1 MNKQGLAAFFHSQ
14 YSAQGLK
21 YRASLIQHID
31 NPYPKLLLLLAELRE
46 SKKIGARDA
55 KTLVKAARLGKWDR
69 VVYCLNAVYSMD
81 QIEQRLGL
89 SKLSKVNKTDENA
102 SPKIL
107 DPKNDV

>member
-89 SKLSKVNKTDENA
+89 SKLSKLNKTDKNA

>member
-1 MNKQGLAAFFHSQ
+1 MNRQGLAAFFHSQ

-21 YRASLIQHID
+21 YRASLLQHID

-46 SKKIGARDA
+46 SKKIGAREA

-69 VVYCLNAVYSMD
+69 VVYCLNAVYSME

-89 SKLSKVNKTDENA
+89 SKISKANKTAENTI
-102 SPKIL
+102 PNML
-107 DPKNDV
+107 DAKNEV